1 MSQSTVTIVYPV
13 EGGVYPIVESDS
25 LASAAYIT
33 ASFSITSIGGP
44 HKIKWGFDKELVG
57 STTFYDQFSGQFTW
71 YLTAGEHMFCIASDD
86 GSKAKVLF
94 EVA

>member
-13 EGGVYPIVESDS
+13 AGGVYPIVESDS
-25 LASAAYIT
+25 LASSAYTT

-71 YLTAGEHMFCIASDD
+71 NLAAGEHSFCIASDD

>member
-13 EGGVYPIVESDS
+13 AGGVYPIVESDS

-44 HKIKWGFDKELVG
+44 HKVKWGFDKEPVG
-57 STTFYDQFSGQFTW
+57 SATFYDQFSAQFTW
-71 YLTAGEHMFCIASDD
+71 YLAAGEHSFCIASDD
-86 GSKAKVLF
+86 GNKAKVLF